1 MARFTR
7 DPQFD
12 GMGLSWRVVEKRS
25 YHSAGTLLAE
35 GLSGPYTRE
44 YAA

>member
-1 MARFTR
+1 MKAFARNSTLEGLR
-7 DPQFD
+7 
-12 GMGLSWRVVEKRS
+12 LSWRVVEKRS
-25 YHSAGTLLAE
+25 YHTAGTLLAE